1 MSTDCTPTDDSEID
15 TRTETGDSE
24 TASGTT
30 SGTDT
35 TSGTAEGTYGP
46 DDGILVLDGLTKR
59 FGGLTAV
66 DDLSFAVEKSEI
78 LGFIGPNG
86 AGKSTLADAV
96 AGHLPYE
103 GRVTYRGRK
112 VVESRPSDLV
122 AQGLIHCTETRDLF
136 GHMSVADNLDLGA
149 YRHRDAAGDRREFV
163 YELFP
168 TLAERTDQEARTM
181 SGGEQQM
188 LAIARALMSD
198 PDLLLLD
205 EPTLGLAPV
214 VLEDISDGIER
225 IREEGVTVVLC
236 EQNVTF
242 AMEHADRVYLLENG
256 RIEREGRPETLRGDE
271 YIREAYL
278 GG

>member
-1 MSTDCTPTDDSEID
+1 VSADSDSGVAAEAATDP
-15 TRTETGDSE
+15 
-24 TASGTT
+24 AAT
-30 SGTDT
+30 SG
-35 TSGTAEGTYGP
+35 AESAEA
-46 DDGILVLDGLTKR
+46 VLRG
-59 FGGLTAV
+59 
-66 DDLSFAVEKSEI
+66 DDLAVSYGEVAALRGVDFHVREGEI
-78 LGFIGPNG
+78 AAIIGPNG

-103 GRVTYRGRK
+103 GSVTYRGRE
-112 VVESRPSDLV
+112 VSESRSSDLV
-122 AQGLIHCTETRDLF
+122 SRGLIHCTETRDLF

-149 YRHRDAAGDRREFV
+149 YRHRDAVGDRREFA
-163 YELFP
+163 YDLFP
-168 TLAERTDQEARTM
+168 ALAERTDQEARTM

-188 LAIARALMSD
+188 LAIGRALMGD

-256 RIEREGRPETLRGDE
+256 RIEREGRPEKLRGDE